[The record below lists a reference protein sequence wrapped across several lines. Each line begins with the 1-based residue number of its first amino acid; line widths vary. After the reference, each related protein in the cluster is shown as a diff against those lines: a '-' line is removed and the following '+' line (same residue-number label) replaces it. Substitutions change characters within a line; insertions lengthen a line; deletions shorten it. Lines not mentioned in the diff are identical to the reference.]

1 MPVNSSDC
9 TAYLLPAMNVRLQPK
24 LRALKPGTRI
34 VSHNYDMGSGWK
46 PAKSFVVEN
55 HLVYFWTVPKR

>member
-1 MPVNSSDC
+1 MNSSDC
-9 TAYLLPAMNVRLQPK
+9 TAYLFPAMNVRLQPK

-55 HLVYFWTVPKR
+55 HLVHFWTVPKR

>member
-1 MPVNSSDC
+1 
-9 TAYLLPAMNVRLQPK
+9 MNVRLRPK

-55 HLVYFWTVPKR
+55 SLVHFWTVPKR